1 MNLFAK
7 ASMALTAAAFL
18 ATAAS
23 AGQLTVET
31 NKTKP
36 LKLKHAASS
45 VVVGN
50 PNVADV
56 AVHDERLVFITG
68 KTFGTTNLMIFNDE
82 GKQIYAADIVV
93 TTNTANQVVVN
104 RGGLNRTYSCDGE
117 CRPVLNI
124 GDEKDFFE
132 YVDEQHEALTE

>member
-7 ASMALTAAAFL
+7 ASMALTAAAFV
-18 ATAAS
+18 ATMAS
-23 AGQLTVET
+23 AGQLTIET
-31 NKTKP
+31 NKSKP
-36 LKLKHAASS
+36 IKLKHAAAS

-56 AVHDERLVFITG
+56 AVHSERLVFITG
-68 KTFGTTNLMIFNDE
+68 KTFGTTNLLIFNEE
-82 GKQIYAADIVV
+82 GQQIYSTDIVV

-104 RGGLNRTYSCDGE
+104 RAGLNRTYSCDGE

-124 GDEKDFFE
+124 GDQQEFFA
-132 YVDEQHEALTE
+132 YVEEQHDAMTE